1 MTEITQ
7 AARIAAAKVHPHS
20 HNSAL
25 ILDGER
31 DGTDI
36 VRAAQFA
43 IDAVQGAGE
52 VATSEEHRNQLYDK
66 VVQHSV
72 EIGAAKAEIARLQGE
87 LRKALREVSKWARVA
102 GEAQG
107 KLEGSE
113 LAGVVD
119 GWREKCKALEVDNAS
134 LTDELAKMIGQA
146 KFLLARLDELD
157 WSLPSFQEFA
167 NEFSGHVDPAISRL
181 RDTVDTLLAKR
192 PT

>member
-1 MTEITQ
+1 M
-7 AARIAAAKVHPHS
+7 
-20 HNSAL
+20 
-25 ILDGER
+25 
-31 DGTDI
+31 
-36 VRAAQFA
+36 
-43 IDAVQGAGE
+43 QGAGE